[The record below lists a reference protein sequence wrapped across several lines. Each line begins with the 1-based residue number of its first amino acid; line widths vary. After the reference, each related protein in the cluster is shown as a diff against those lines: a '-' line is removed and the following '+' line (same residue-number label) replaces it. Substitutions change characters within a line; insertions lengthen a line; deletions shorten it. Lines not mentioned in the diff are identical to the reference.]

1 MEHRYRRH
9 TTARIALLALSVA
22 VLLTVGGITATVHA
36 DTGNARIQLFTQNRQ
51 LWERGDDIRALQ
63 AFLNVNNFTLAL
75 VGAGS
80 PGHEVVLFGPR
91 TLRAL
96 KAFQAAHALPTTG
109 YFGPLTRAV
118 INLSVAQKFLSQ
130 FAPAKATSALGAT
143 SSPPVTA
150 TSTLAETL
158 PVRHLSGG
166 SSTSPTTPSDTTAP
180 VLSAG
185 SPSGTLTVGT
195 NNTTLSLTTDEA
207 ATCNYSTSSGTAFA
221 SMAAFTTTGNIAHST
236 SITGL
241 VNGGSYVYYVKC
253 QDTSGNT
260 NSNDYTISFTVA
272 ADLTSPTASVT
283 APSNNATVTGSAVAV
298 SANAADDVSVAG
310 RAVQAGHEYE
320 HWRGGYVIP
329 LLRDLELDRRL
340 RWLAYHYRGCA

>member
-1 MEHRYRRH
+1 MSCVHARALVPHRRRRFPLPQSAVSGELLWYHGCTHVIMEHRYRRH

-185 SPSGTLTVGT
+185 SPPALSPSALTIRPCHSRPTRPPPATIRRARERPLPRWPPSRRPGTLHTRHQ
-195 NNTTLSLTTDEA
+195 LP
-207 ATCNYSTSSGTAFA
+207 A
-221 SMAAFTTTGNIAHST
+221 S
-236 SITGL
+236 
-241 VNGGSYVYYVKC
+241 
-253 QDTSGNT
+253 
-260 NSNDYTISFTVA
+260 
-272 ADLTSPTASVT
+272 
-283 APSNNATVTGSAVAV
+283 
-298 SANAADDVSVAG
+298 
-310 RAVQAGHEYE
+310 
-320 HWRGGYVIP
+320 
-329 LLRDLELDRRL
+329 
-340 RWLAYHYRGCA
+340 